1 MTPTELISQCEKLT
15 ISCQNNFLLIT
26 TTAYITLLKKFN
38 AFKNFNLET
47 NIHMIKIFIIYKM
60 NIKIG
65 IYLRFFENSDIISHS
80 IF

>member
-1 MTPTELISQCEKLT
+1 MTPTELISQCEKVT

-26 TTAYITLLKKFN
+26 TTANITLLKKFN

-47 NIHMIKIFIIYKM
+47 NIHMIKMFIIYKM

-65 IYLRFFENSDIISHS
+65 NF
-80 IF
+80 

>member
-26 TTAYITLLKKFN
+26 TANITLLKKFN

-47 NIHMIKIFIIYKM
+47 NIHMIKMFIIYKM

-65 IYLRFFENSDIISHS
+65 NF
-80 IF
+80 